1 MDYYKPPVDHPKTN
15 LLNRLDDKSDEMSAE
30 LKELQ
35 KLDRDWTS
43 EEEDR
48 VYELEEKITALEKR
62 IVDIFMG
69 DE

>member
-1 MDYYKPPVDHPKTN
+1 M
-15 LLNRLDDKSDEMSAE
+15 SDE